1 MAHAKLNWLM
11 TLQAHHLFGEEDVIV
26 FHLFGSGV
34 AVGREHVAAFGRGF
48 KRGGAEAAEDMSAQN
63 LCVLSV
69 SAFLCLNTLSIAPLF
84 VIKWI
89 QFTNIVNEFVEVTC
103 GLGCFN
109 SALF

>member
-63 LCVLSV
+63 LCVLSA
-69 SAFLCLNTLSIAPLF
+69 SAFLLLNTPSSSGFSLPACDWNWSDYADSTD
-84 VIKWI
+84 WS
-89 QFTNIVNEFVEVTC
+89 
-103 GLGCFN
+103 G
-109 SALF
+109 A